1 MKDKDSLRNSWA
13 SLGIAFN
20 SNDEKTCADPETAII
35 ELICSGEFP
44 EDKKMMGLALL
55 WLEHFSKLVHVERL
69 KILTKNLGAF
79 ETALLGAIARKC
91 VAFGDFRWR
100 MIEKNALAKNTG
112 RPKFAIGDSE
122 TFIKMRGLDED
133 FAAFGIRVGPV
144 RPDDPKKLLNRQ
156 TVIKRNIW
164 LRNRLLFG
172 SNVRADVATL
182 KLLNRAQTG
191 YAAAK
196 ILGCSPNAAYRNWKD
211 LEDAGWAKFE
221 RAVVG

>member
-1 MKDKDSLRNSWA
+1 MRNKNYLRDCWA

-20 SNDEKTCADPETAII
+20 SSEHKTCVDPETAII
-35 ELICSGEFP
+35 ELISSSEFP

-79 ETALLGAIARKC
+79 ELALLGSIARKC
-91 VAFGDFRWR
+91 VSFGDYRWR
-100 MIEKNALAKNTG
+100 MIEKIAQAKNSG
-112 RPKFAIGDSE
+112 KPVFSIGDSE

-133 FAAFGIRVGPV
+133 FAVFGIRVGPV
-144 RPDDPKKLLNRQ
+144 CPDNSKKLLNRQ
-156 TVIKRNIW
+156 AVISRNTW
-164 LRNRLLFG
+164 LKNRLLFG
-172 SNVRADVATL
+172 SNVRADIATL
-182 KLLNRAQTG
+182 ISLKRAETG

-211 LEDAGWAKFE
+211 LEEAGWRQGAQ
-221 RAVVG
+221 GP